1 MLNCLLEHHLAD
13 AERKSWEPE
22 DIFAYSIY
30 FKRNGEWFSRTFR
43 EQTNDYPRGIT
54 REKAKA
60 IAGKTGR
67 VFKETMHRERI
78 Q

>member
-1 MLNCLLEHHLAD
+1 MLNRLLEHHLAD
-13 AERKSWEPE
+13 AERKSWTPQ
-22 DIFAYSIY
+22 DVICYSIY
-30 FKRNGEWFSRTFR
+30 FQRNGEWFSRSFR
-43 EQTNDYPRGIT
+43 EQSDEYPSGIT

-67 VFKETMHRERI
+67 IFKETIHRERI